1 MEIKMEINKIL
12 EDEKLIEDEFDIL
25 KTVSGEKKEK
35 ISQIIAQARKNR
47 LISLRL
53 SNFDLEKLKEKAN
66 IEGIPY
72 QTLINS
78 ILHKYITN
86 QLLEKDQVI
95 RSFSIIA
102 KN

>member
-1 MEIKMEINKIL
+1 MEKKMEINKLL
-12 EDEKLIEDEFDIL
+12 EDEKLIENDIDVL
-25 KTVSGEKKEK
+25 KPISGKKKER
-35 ISQIIAQARKNR
+35 ISKIIAQAKKSRS
-47 LISLRL
+47 ISLRV
-53 SNFDLEKLKEKAN
+53 SNFDLEKLKEKSDT
-66 IEGIPY
+66 EGIPY

-95 RSFSIIA
+95 KSLSIIV

>member
-1 MEIKMEINKIL
+1 MESNKLL
-12 EDEKLIEDEFDIL
+12 EDEKLIENDIDIL
-25 KTVSGEKKEK
+25 KPISGNKKER
-35 ISQIIAQARKNR
+35 ISQIIAQAKKNR
-47 LISLRL
+47 LISLRV

-95 RSFSIIA
+95 KSFSIIA

>member
-1 MEIKMEINKIL
+1 MEINKLL
-12 EDEKLIEDEFDIL
+12 EDEKLIEEEIDIL
-25 KTVSGEKKEK
+25 KPVSGKKKEK
-35 ISQIIAQARKNR
+35 ISQIIAQAKKNR

>member
-1 MEIKMEINKIL
+1 MEINKIL

>member
-1 MEIKMEINKIL
+1 MKINNLL
-12 EDEKLIEDEFDIL
+12 EDEKSIENEIDIL
-25 KTVSGEKKEK
+25 KPISGKKKDK
-35 ISQIIAQARKNR
+35 ISRIIAETKKNR
-47 LISLRL
+47 SISLRV

-66 IEGIPY
+66 TEGIPY

-86 QLLEKDQVI
+86 QLFEKDQVI
-95 RSFSIIA
+95 KSFSVIA